1 MIYSIVGVVQ
11 EAQGYLNE
19 KLPPECFKEL
29 LSSAARFGGGL
40 LDSLQ
45 FVLHTTHL
53 LTKKLLTEEQ

>member
-29 LSSAARFGGGL
+29 SLLL
-40 LDSLQ
+40 LDLAVDYLIHCSLYYT
-45 FVLHTTHL
+45 LHTY
-53 LTKKLLTEEQ
+53 